1 MDIANGKP
9 PAEAAQTYSLNM
21 KLFDAIAT
29 AKDQSQAEARV
40 VKILAAANPA
50 ANEAEVHQTLLY
62 ARLPMM
68 RFILGYNPAP
78 SLQKVRVPVLALGG
92 TKDLVGL
99 SDVNLPAL
107 RKALAQ
113 DTDVTIVEM
122 PGLNHFFQH
131 AETGLPSEMPGIEET
146 LAPEVTAVIIP
157 WLAKHTSPQARS
169 SR

>member
-1 MDIANGKP
+1 
-9 PAEAAQTYSLNM
+9 
-21 KLFDAIAT
+21 
-29 AKDQSQAEARV
+29 
-40 VKILAAANPA
+40 
-50 ANEAEVHQTLLY
+50 
-62 ARLPMM
+62 MM
-68 RFILGYNPAP
+68 RFILGFNPA
-78 SLQKVRVPVLALGG
+78 SALEKVRVPVLALGG

-113 DTDVTIVEM
+113 DADVTIVEM

-131 AETGLPSEMPGIEET
+131 AETGLPGEMSQIEET

-157 WLAKHTSPQARS
+157 WLARHTFSHPLS